1 MRRKP
6 IHSLLVIACVLAL
19 VASAGCN
26 ADGTLRLPTGVVYP
40 SIEPV
45 AGTANQ
51 SITHTFTFEGKPRTV
66 TVDVD
71 GPVLAGA
78 QAADKSVI
86 RFGRAHEND
95 WIEKYYPAFIFE
107 EHQDAF
113 FSALLGQLRGI
124 RDAEGLDGDRYVE
137 LMTGFVQS
145 IEYRIDPGD
154 LSPKFPVETFAD
166 RAGDCDDKALLLGG
180 LLAREGYDVAILLF
194 ASEEHVAL
202 GIKAN
207 GLEYR
212 DTGYAYIETTLRG
225 FVGVPPD
232 SIGDGQPL
240 ESDPQVFVLEGG
252 DSAFSSADQVAAIAA
267 ATNDLEAR
275 VTALARDITTADAKL
290 KQLETNVR
298 TFKTRL
304 DSLSAAGDTVG
315 YNALVPEYNAAA
327 NAYNEAVAERN
338 DIVGRHNTAVETYK
352 YLNEHA
358 DDRLGTF
365 GYIRAHSS

>member
-6 IHSLLVIACVLAL
+6 IHSLLAIACVLAL
-19 VASAGCN
+19 GASAGCN
-26 ADGTLRLPTGVVYP
+26 VGGTLRLPTGVVYP
-40 SIEPV
+40 SIDPV

-51 SITHTFTFEGKPRTV
+51 IVTHTFTFEGKPRTV

-71 GPVLAGA
+71 GPLLAGA

-124 RDAEGLDGDRYVE
+124 RDAEGLDTDRYVE

-145 IEYRIDPGD
+145 IEYRVDPGD
-154 LSPKFPVETFAD
+154 LSPKFPVETFAEST
-166 RAGDCDDKALLLGG
+166 GDCDDKALLLGG

-194 ASEEHVAL
+194 APEEHVAL

-207 GLEYR
+207 GLDYR
-212 DTGYAYIETTLRG
+212 DTGYAYVETTLRG

-232 SIGDGQPL
+232 SIGEGQLL
-240 ESDPQVFVLEGG
+240 ESEPQVFALEGG
-252 DSAFSSADQVAAIAA
+252 SASFGAADQVAAIAA
-267 ATNDLEAR
+267 ATDDLEAR
-275 VTALARDITTADAKL
+275 VTALAKDITTADAKL
-290 KQLETNVR
+290 KTLETNVR
-298 TFKTRL
+298 NLKTRM
-304 DSLSAAGDTVG
+304 DAASAAGNTAG

-327 NAYNEAVAERN
+327 NAYNTAVAGRN
-338 DIVGRHNTAVETYK
+338 DIVVRNNSAVETYK
-352 YLNEHA
+352 YLTEHA
-358 DDRLGTF
+358 DDRSGTF
-365 GYIRAHSS
+365 QYLRTHAG